1 VLKRNRVQRSWWA
14 GDPTAHLYHV
24 HAPRNGR
31 PDALYDFT
39 CREEQVKIAKLRV
52 CRYPF
57 NGYLHRCSR
66 HDTGLGASCLEY
78 ESVQHVLMDCPARR
92 EQRVKPGRSI
102 CCMTSASRELR
113 CTLRFLELL

>member
-1 VLKRNRVQRSWWA
+1 
-14 GDPTAHLYHV
+14 V

-52 CRYPF
+52 SRYPF
-57 NGYLHRCSR
+57 NGYLHRCLR
-66 HDTGLGASCLEY
+66 HDTGLCASCLEY

-92 EQRVKPGRSI
+92 EQREEGWPLHLLHDLSF
-102 CCMTSASRELR
+102 SRAPLHSM
-113 CTLRFLELL
+113 RFLELL